1 MAGPPIFP
9 WVIGALVALGIAV
22 QLHAGRIR
30 LYMAPKA
37 WQEVSK
43 TEDPGRFWL
52 FVAAETILMIGA
64 VAVAISQ

>member
-1 MAGPPIFP
+1 
-9 WVIGALVALGIAV
+9 VIAALIALGIAV
-22 QLHAGRIR
+22 QLNAGRIR

-52 FVAAETILMIGA
+52 FVAVEIILMVGA
-64 VAVAISQ
+64 VAMAISR